1 MSLPKDW
8 NQGGGALPP
17 RGAQRPSLR
26 DILNPLT
33 ELTVAELKAIP
44 PDERFT
50 GCRARLLD
58 GRVFRFNADATV
70 TTDGDQLLV
79 VPTDGDGVWVIEQGS
94 FVDLALAISKDTA
107 DAAVLY
113 TIPTACRLA
122 FIRAY
127 WEVTVGFTGGTNSAI
142 GLSSSSS
149 GHTTKGDLLGGA
161 GGDLTATLG
170 TAGRVIFG
178 TIGADVVAGGF
189 ALLPTET
196 IKFDRIASVYTAGTG
211 FAHIM
216 AQVLVPP
223 A

>member
-1 MSLPKDW
+1 MALPKDW
-8 NQGGGALPP
+8 NQGGDALPP
-17 RGAQRPSLR
+17 RGGKRPSLR

-33 ELTVAELKAIP
+33 ELTIAELKAVP

-50 GCRARLLD
+50 GCRARLSD

-79 VPTDGDGVWVIEQGS
+79 VPTDGTGVWVIEQGS
-94 FVDLALAISKDTA
+94 FVDLGLDITFATA

-113 TIPTACRLA
+113 TVPANCRLA
-122 FIRAY
+122 FLRGY
-127 WEVTVGFTGGTNSAI
+127 WEVATGFSGGTNSAI

-161 GGDLTATLG
+161 AGDLTATLG
-170 TAGRVIFG
+170 AAGRVIFG

-196 IKFDRIASVYTAGTG
+196 IRFDRIASVYTAGAG
-211 FAHIM
+211 KAHVL

-223 A
+223 S